1 MRVFSV
7 SLSLLVAVGLSLAGN
22 GLLGT
27 LSALRLA
34 DAAVPSGLT
43 GLVLAMYYAGLMVG
57 TLLLGATVARVGH
70 IRSFAAFTALAV
82 FAALAQGLTPPGGLW
97 LPLRALTG
105 LCMAGTYMTVESWL
119 NAEAAPQSR
128 GRVLAAYLVALYLG
142 TGAGQLLIPVW
153 PSVGLESFA
162 LAALLTSLAVVP
174 ICLTRVSA
182 PALEPAVRLPPGELV
197 RDAPVGWGGA
207 LLSGFV
213 GATIFANAPL
223 FARANG
229 LSSDEVGGLMAAFV
243 AGGLVGQWPLGWLSD
258 RMDRRLVLVGTVLGL
273 AGICAAFLAVASD
286 PSRLWWALAFGFGAL
301 AFALYPLA
309 VAHTID
315 RVGPRR
321 ALPAAGQLLLA
332 SSVGAFSAPI
342 LVAAASPWLG
352 AQAFITIDA
361 LGMLVFAFV
370 ASTRVLRIDPVPQG
384 PFQPMARTTLAAHE
398 LDPRGGDPPAPPS
411 SPGPA
416 LPAHPETLGESP

>member
-1 MRVFSV
+1 MRVFSISV
-7 SLSLLVAVGLSLAGN
+7 SLLVAVGLSLAGN

-34 DAAVPSGLT
+34 DAAVPAGT
-43 GLVLAMYYAGLMVG
+43 IGLVLAMYYAGLMAG

-82 FAALAQGLTPPGGLW
+82 FAALAQGLTPPGALW
-97 LPLRALTG
+97 IPLRALTG

-119 NAEAAPQSR
+119 HAEAEPQSR

-142 TGAGQLLIPVW
+142 TGVGQLLIPAW
-153 PSVGLESFA
+153 SAQGLEPFV
-162 LAALLTSLAVVP
+162 LASLLASLAVVP
-174 ICLTRVSA
+174 VCLTRLSA
-182 PALEPAVRLPPGELV
+182 PSLELAEPVPLAELLK
-197 RDAPVGWGGA
+197 DAPVGWGGA
-207 LLSGFV
+207 LVSGFV
-213 GATIFANAPL
+213 GATVFASAPL
-223 FARANG
+223 FARVSG
-229 LSSDEVGGLMAAFV
+229 LASDEVAGFMTAFV

-258 RMDRRLVLVGTVLGL
+258 RMDRRRVLVGTILAL
-273 AGICAAFLAVASD
+273 AGLCAAFLSVAGA
-286 PSRLWWALAFGFGAL
+286 PSRLWWVLAFAFGAL
-301 AFALYPLA
+301 TFALYPLA

-342 LVAAASPWLG
+342 IVAASGPWLG
-352 AQAFITIDA
+352 APAFLAIDA
-361 LGMLVFAFV
+361 LLLLGFALV
-370 ASTRVLRIDPVPQG
+370 ASVRIQRVAPVAQG

-398 LDPRGGDPPAPPS
+398 LDPRQGDPPARTDAS
-411 SPGPA
+411 IGQRQS
-416 LPAHPETLGESP
+416 L